1 MAEARVSNEFRLD
14 IDRLA
19 SWLID
24 LNDENEKFM
33 NLKKLRSFLKDR
45 QIFAEE
51 EELRKILSKILG
63 KERINAE
70 ENFALNKKTLRK
82 ILKELLNYNEFLAIF
97 ANYCENWM
105 KLDENSYYF
114 MSLKE
119 LRKFFM
125 IEQNQNFEN
134 DEDLKEVIRT
144 YEEKSQAF
152 DNEKTNDKISLA
164 GFRNKLFSM
173 NNQIFDVNKLAV
185 YQVFIEFFSLI
196 IDFIID

>member
-1 MAEARVSNEFRLD
+1 
-14 IDRLA
+14 
-19 SWLID
+19 
-24 LNDENEKFM
+24 
-33 NLKKLRSFLKDR
+33 
-45 QIFAEE
+45 
-51 EELRKILSKILG
+51 
-63 KERINAE
+63 
-70 ENFALNKKTLRK
+70 
-82 ILKELLNYNEFLAIF
+82 
-97 ANYCENWM
+97 
-105 KLDENSYYF
+105 

-125 IEQNQNFEN
+125 IEQNQSFEN

>member
-1 MAEARVSNEFRLD
+1 MTETRVSNEFRPD
-14 IDRLA
+14 IDRRT

-82 ILKELLNYNEFLAIF
+82 ILKELLNYN
-97 ANYCENWM
+97 
-105 KLDENSYYF
+105 
-114 MSLKE
+114 
-119 LRKFFM
+119 
-125 IEQNQNFEN
+125 
-134 DEDLKEVIRT
+134 
-144 YEEKSQAF
+144 
-152 DNEKTNDKISLA
+152 
-164 GFRNKLFSM
+164 
-173 NNQIFDVNKLAV
+173 
-185 YQVFIEFFSLI
+185 
-196 IDFIID
+196 